1 MKRPYTVCLVGT
13 MCTSSLQGIYMV
25 MIALFFLKLIPQ
37 PPWKWEM
44 FPSLGGCPQGGG
56 LYSAKKMNIFLFC
69 KKKNAT
75 FASPIQNW
83 YFFHNR

>member
-25 MIALFFLKLIPQ
+25 MIALFFLKLFPQ
-37 PPWKWEM
+37 PPWKWEI

-56 LYSAKKMNIFLFC
+56 FSSKKNDHIFFC
-69 KKKNAT
+69 YKKKCYLCT
-75 FASPIQNW
+75 K
-83 YFFHNR
+83 YFITKF